1 LPGANGA
8 GALEATMEKAVY
20 RPLGSVKMRAGVICL
35 PPSLEPTP
43 VKADTPAIEVMTDLR
58 VVPVATIRADRT
70 VAQATQQMITRGVRL
85 LMVVAFGG
93 VVEGLITATD
103 TASERAMT
111 LAQQQGKRPG
121 DLAVADLMVPRHAID
136 VLEIATV
143 LRADVGDVV
152 ATLKESG
159 RQHALVV
166 DRDRLT
172 GEEYVRGIFSATQIG
187 RRLGVPVVIF
197 ETAHTFAQIEAA
209 LAR

>member
-1 LPGANGA
+1 
-8 GALEATMEKAVY
+8 MEKAVY
-20 RPLGSVKMRAGVICL
+20 RPLPTIRMRAGVLCL
-35 PPSLEPTP
+35 PPSLEPSP

-58 VVPVATIRADRT
+58 SIAVATVRADASLAHARD
-70 VAQATQQMITRGVRL
+70 QMITRGVRL
-85 LMVVAFGG
+85 LIVVSFGG

-103 TASERAMT
+103 TASERA
-111 LAQQQGKRPG
+111 LNVAQQEGRKPG
-121 DLAVADLMVPRHAID
+121 DLTVADLMTPRHAID

-143 LRADVGDVV
+143 LRAEVGDVV

-166 DRDRLT
+166 DRDRLS

-187 RRLGVPVVIF
+187 RRLGVPVLIF
-197 ETAHTFAQIEAA
+197 ETAHTFAQIESA

>member
-1 LPGANGA
+1 
-8 GALEATMEKAVY
+8 MEKAVY
-20 RPLGSVKMRAGVICL
+20 RPLPTARMRPGVVCL
-35 PPSLEPTP
+35 PPSLGPSR

-58 VVPVATIRADRT
+58 VVPVATIRAEAT
-70 VAQATQQMITRGVRL
+70 LAQATHQMITRGVRL
-85 LMVVAFGG
+85 LMVVGFGG

-103 TASERAMT
+103 TANERVVSYAE
-111 LAQQQGKRPG
+111 QRSRRPAE
-121 DLAVADLMVPRHAID
+121 LTAADLMTPREAID
-136 VLEIATV
+136 VLDIATV
-143 LRADVGDVV
+143 LHADVGDVV

-166 DRDRLT
+166 DRDRVT

-197 ETAHTFAQIEAA
+197 ETAHTFAQIESA

>member
-1 LPGANGA
+1 
-8 GALEATMEKAVY
+8 MEKAEY
-20 RPLGSVKMRAGVICL
+20 RALPTTRMRPGVICL
-35 PPSLEPTP
+35 PPSLEPSP

-58 VVPVATIRADRT
+58 AIAVATIRADAT
-70 VAQATQQMITRGVRL
+70 LAQATRQMITRGVRL
-85 LMVVAFGG
+85 LIVAGFGG
-93 VVEGLITATD
+93 VVEGLITADD
-103 TASERAMT
+103 TASERAIRQ
-111 LAQQQGKRPG
+111 AQQHGSRAGELTVG
-121 DLAVADLMVPRHAID
+121 DLMLPRSSID

-187 RRLGVPVVIF
+187 RRLGVPVLIF
-197 ETAHTFAQIEAA
+197 ETANTFAQIETA

>member
-1 LPGANGA
+1 
-8 GALEATMEKAVY
+8 MEKAVY
-20 RPLGSVKMRAGVICL
+20 RPLPTIKMRAGVVCL
-35 PPSLEPTP
+35 PPSLEPLP

-58 VVPVATIRADRT
+58 SVAVATVRADASLAHARD
-70 VAQATQQMITRGVRL
+70 QMITRGVRL
-85 LMVVAFGG
+85 LIVVGFGG

-103 TASERAMT
+103 TASERA
-111 LAQQQGKRPG
+111 LNVAQQEGRKPG
-121 DLAVADLMVPRHAID
+121 DLTVADLMTPRHAIE

-187 RRLGVPVVIF
+187 RRLGVPVLIF
-197 ETAHTFAQIEAA
+197 ETAHTFAQIESA